1 MIITIIIAI
10 IVAVITILSLR
21 YKKHKP
27 QPATMVNV
35 TCLDVTEMFKNVPT
49 IGAAGFEK
57 LNKSF
62 SNFRAA
68 LKKEG
73 QLDAYMDLLEKTK
86 QEILATRN
94 N

>member
-49 IGAAGFEK
+49 IDAAGLERLK
-57 LNKSF
+57 KSF

-68 LKKEG
+68 LEKEG
-73 QLDAYMDLLEKTK
+73 QFDAYMNFLEKTK